1 MNSSSR
7 VLILDDLP
15 TIRMIVTGM
24 LEDKGFSNFIQ
35 VGSAEMAIKILQSET
50 VDFILADWNLPGKS
64 GIEFLRWIRAHREMQ
79 NLPFVMMTSNNDPRQ
94 IALAKKLGAS
104 GYLVKP
110 FGAND
115 LIEVINECDVGPSTS
130 RVAV

>member
-1 MNSSSR
+1 MNSFSR

-79 NLPFVMMTSNNDPRQ
+79 KLPFVMMTSNNDPRQ

-115 LIEVINECDVGPSTS
+115 LIEVINECNAGPNSS

>member
-1 MNSSSR
+1 MNASAR
-7 VLILDDLP
+7 ILILDDLP
-15 TIRMIVTGM
+15 TIRMIVSGM
-24 LEDKGFSNFIQ
+24 LEDHGYSNFFHAN
-35 VGSAEMAIKILQSET
+35 SAEIAMKALESDS

-64 GIEFLRWIRAHREMQ
+64 GIEFLRWVRAHRKME

-110 FGAND
+110 FGVHD
-115 LIEVINECDVGPSTS
+115 LIEAMEECDPQRRPS